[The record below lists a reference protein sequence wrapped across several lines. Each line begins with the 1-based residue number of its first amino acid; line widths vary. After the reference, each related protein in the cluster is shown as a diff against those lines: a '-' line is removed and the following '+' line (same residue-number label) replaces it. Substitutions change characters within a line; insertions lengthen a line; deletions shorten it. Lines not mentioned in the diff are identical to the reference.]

1 MDKEKLLTISELSK
15 KLNFIDPIT
24 KRPINH
30 ILRYWEKEFK
40 QIKPI
45 IINKRRYYSE
55 KQIQLIKFIKHLLKD
70 EGLTID
76 GVKNVLNTK
85 INKLDD
91 SKSFSL
97 KEVYYKRNLKE
108 KSKSIL
114 EKIKKLK
121 NKHGKKN
128 TY

>member
-1 MDKEKLLTISELSK
+1 MSKLISISKLSIILKLLNK
-15 KLNFIDPIT
+15 KT
-24 KRPINH
+24 KKPSNH

-55 KQIQLIKFIKHLLKD
+55 KQVQLIKFIKHLLRD

-97 KEVYYKRNLKE
+97 KEVYYKKNLKE

-121 NKHGKKN
+121 YKHGKKN

>member
-1 MDKEKLLTISELSK
+1 MSKLISISKLSIILKLLNQKTK
-15 KLNFIDPIT
+15 KPS
-24 KRPINH
+24 NH

-45 IINKRRYYSE
+45 IINKRRYYSD
-55 KQIQLIKFIKHLLKD
+55 KQVQLIKFIKHLLKD

-97 KEVYYKRNLKE
+97 KEVYYKKNLKE

>member
-1 MDKEKLLTISELSK
+1 MSKLISISKLSIILKLLNQKTK
-15 KLNFIDPIT
+15 KPS
-24 KRPINH
+24 NH

-40 QIKPI
+40 QIKPL

-55 KQIQLIKFIKHLLKD
+55 KQVQLIKFIKHLLRD

-97 KEVYYKRNLKE
+97 KEVYYKKNLKE

-121 NKHGKKN
+121 YKHGKKN

>member
-1 MDKEKLLTISELSK
+1 MSKLISISKLSIILKLVSQKTK
-15 KLNFIDPIT
+15 KPSNY
-24 KRPINH
+24 

-55 KQIQLIKFIKHLLKD
+55 EQVQIIKFIKYLLKD
-70 EGLTID
+70 EGMTID
-76 GVKNVLNTK
+76 GAKNLLNKKKT
-85 INKLDD
+85 NKLDD
-91 SKSFSL
+91 HKSFGL
-97 KEVYYKRNLKE
+97 KEVYYKKNLQE

-114 EKIKKLK
+114 KRIKELR

>member
-1 MDKEKLLTISELSK
+1 MSKLISISKLSIILKLLNQKTK
-15 KLNFIDPIT
+15 KPS
-24 KRPINH
+24 NH

-55 KQIQLIKFIKHLLKD
+55 KQVQLIKFIKHLLKD

>member
-1 MDKEKLLTISELSK
+1 MSKLISISKLSIILKLVNQKTK
-15 KLNFIDPIT
+15 KPSNY
-24 KRPINH
+24 

-55 KQIQLIKFIKHLLKD
+55 EQVQIIKFIKYLLKD
-70 EGLTID
+70 EGMTID
-76 GVKNVLNTK
+76 GVKNLLNKKKT
-85 INKLDD
+85 NKLDD
-91 SKSFSL
+91 HKSFSL
-97 KEVYYKRNLKE
+97 KEVYYKKNLQE

-114 EKIKKLK
+114 KRIKELR

>member
-1 MDKEKLLTISELSK
+1 MSKLISISKLSIILKLLNQKTK
-15 KLNFIDPIT
+15 KPS
-24 KRPINH
+24 NH

-55 KQIQLIKFIKHLLKD
+55 KQVQLIKFIKHLLKD

-121 NKHGKKN
+121 YKHGKKN

>member
-1 MDKEKLLTISELSK
+1 MGKRIS
-15 KLNFIDPIT
+15 
-24 KRPINH
+24 
-30 ILRYWEKEFK
+30 
-40 QIKPI
+40 QIKPK

-55 KQIQLIKFIKHLLKD
+55 KQVQLIKFIKHLLKD

-97 KEVYYKRNLKE
+97 KEVYYKELKE

-121 NKHGKKN
+121 YKHGKKN

>member
-1 MDKEKLLTISELSK
+1 VSKLISISKLSIFLKLLNQKTK
-15 KLNFIDPIT
+15 KPS
-24 KRPINH
+24 NH

-55 KQIQLIKFIKHLLKD
+55 KQVQLIKFIKHLLKD

-97 KEVYYKRNLKE
+97 KEVYYKKNLKE
-108 KSKSIL
+108 KGKSIL

>member
-1 MDKEKLLTISELSK
+1 MSKLISISKLSIFLKLLNQKTK
-15 KLNFIDPIT
+15 KPS
-24 KRPINH
+24 NH

-55 KQIQLIKFIKHLLKD
+55 KQVQLIKFIKHLLKD

>member
-1 MDKEKLLTISELSK
+1 MSKLISISKLSIFLKLLNQKTK
-15 KLNFIDPIT
+15 KPS
-24 KRPINH
+24 NH

-45 IINKRRYYSE
+45 IINKRRYYSD
-55 KQIQLIKFIKHLLKD
+55 KQVQLIKFIKHLLKD

-97 KEVYYKRNLKE
+97 KEAYYKKNLKE

>member
-1 MDKEKLLTISELSK
+1 MSKLISISKLSIILKLLNQKTK
-15 KLNFIDPIT
+15 KPS
-24 KRPINH
+24 NH

>member
-1 MDKEKLLTISELSK
+1 MSKLISISKLSIILKLLNQKTK
-15 KLNFIDPIT
+15 KPS
-24 KRPINH
+24 NH

-55 KQIQLIKFIKHLLKD
+55 KQVQLIKFIKHLLKD

-97 KEVYYKRNLKE
+97 KEVYYKKNLKE

>member
-1 MDKEKLLTISELSK
+1 MSKLISISKLSIILKLLNK
-15 KLNFIDPIT
+15 KT
-24 KRPINH
+24 KKPSNH

-40 QIKPI
+40 QIKPL

-55 KQIQLIKFIKHLLKD
+55 KQVQLIKFIKHLLRD

-97 KEVYYKRNLKE
+97 KEVYYKKNLKE

-121 NKHGKKN
+121 YKHGKKN

>member
-1 MDKEKLLTISELSK
+1 MSKLISISKLSIFLKLLNQKTK
-15 KLNFIDPIT
+15 KPS
-24 KRPINH
+24 NH

-55 KQIQLIKFIKHLLKD
+55 KQVQLIKFIKHLLKD

-97 KEVYYKRNLKE
+97 KEVYYKKNLKE
-108 KSKSIL
+108 KGKSIL

>member
-1 MDKEKLLTISELSK
+1 MSKLISISKLSIILKLLNQKTK
-15 KLNFIDPIT
+15 KPS
-24 KRPINH
+24 NH

-55 KQIQLIKFIKHLLKD
+55 KQVQLIKFIKHLLKD

-97 KEVYYKRNLKE
+97 KEVYYKKNLKE
-108 KSKSIL
+108 KGKSIL

>member
-1 MDKEKLLTISELSK
+1 MSKLISISKLSIILKLLNQKTK
-15 KLNFIDPIT
+15 KPS
-24 KRPINH
+24 NH

-97 KEVYYKRNLKE
+97 KEVYYKKNLKE

>member
-1 MDKEKLLTISELSK
+1 VSKLISISKLSIILKLLNQKTK
-15 KLNFIDPIT
+15 KPS
-24 KRPINH
+24 NH